1 MSIKEMWDYLVNK
14 KWTSKDIG
22 ILIFM
27 LLSSIFATPVLG
39 IPLGVLAFLIINE
52 DVLDDN
58 KSNKIFILD

>member
-27 LLSSIFATPVLG
+27 LLS
-39 IPLGVLAFLIINE
+39 
-52 DVLDDN
+52 
-58 KSNKIFILD
+58 